1 MNLKNDLKNSVQR
14 IWHAVL
20 CAMLCG
26 SVTFACGDPDAG
38 AGDGDELGQTEEPIN
53 APKTAS
59 YVLGT
64 AEGNSR
70 IKCTPTNATQVCD
83 VPTTRVMK
91 YCMDNLVTEEIIDVE
106 NYLPQAGD
114 SAHHFTWTLNT
125 SSGAAC
131 QAAYNSG
138 AVNVLVNMISG
149 VCPSG
154 TTNTENFV
162 CVNPTVVTP
171 QLAENPSVPGSFFGI
186 NGGIIHIDRAKLL
199 ASFPSA
205 TDRSNA
211 RGHAVTRMGLAL
223 EGIGG
228 RSDANATFLYSRR
241 AILPLLIQVGYTL
254 TTGEQ
259 CMLQN
264 YSSVIQ
270 PGVYARD
277 SVSCSVD

>member
-1 MNLKNDLKNSVQR
+1 MKNEVKLAAQR
-14 IWHAVL
+14 LWYAVL
-20 CAMLCG
+20 SCMLAG
-26 SVTFACGDPDAG
+26 SVLIACGAPDAVTD
-38 AGDGDELGQTEEPIN
+38 DGDELGQTEEPIN

-64 AEGNSR
+64 AEGNTR
-70 IKCTPTNATQVCD
+70 IKCTPANAGQVCD

-91 YCMDNLVTEEIIDVE
+91 YCMDNLVSEEIIDVE
-106 NYLPQAGD
+106 NYLPHAGD
-114 SAHHFTWTLNT
+114 SSGHFTWTLNT
-125 SSGAAC
+125 AAGAQC

-138 AVNVLVNMISG
+138 AVNVLVNVISG

-154 TTNTENFV
+154 TSNTENFV

-171 QLAENPSVPGSFFGI
+171 QLTENPSVPGSFFGI

-199 ASFPSA
+199 SSFPNS

-211 RGHAVTRMGLAL
+211 RGHSVTRMGLAL

-228 RSDANATFLYSRR
+228 RSDANASFLYSRR
-241 AILPLLIQVGYTL
+241 AILPLQIQNGYTL
-254 TTGEQ
+254 TTGEN
-259 CMLQN
+259 CILAN

-270 PGVYARD
+270 PGIYARD
-277 SVSCSVD
+277 SVSCSTD